1 MYSRLGQYNQ
11 AKELY
16 QKALLIRKNIFGED
30 HADVATSYNG
40 LALVYNRLGQ
50 YNLAKELYEKALT
63 IRKQI
68 FGEDDKYLER
78 IRSELALVDK
88 HLVSSGA
95 EDRHEKACC
104 LIL

>member
-1 MYSRLGQYNQ
+1 MYQQLGDHADVAISYNNLVSVYSCLGQYNQ
-11 AKELY
+11 
-16 QKALLIRKNIFGED
+16 
-30 HADVATSYNG
+30 
-40 LALVYNRLGQ
+40 
-50 YNLAKELYEKALT
+50 AKELYEKALT

-68 FGEDDKYLER
+68 FCEDHKYVER
-78 IRSELALVDK
+78 ILSELALVDK